1 MRILKRCT
9 FAVYNFRRSESPEV
23 EEFRMNLYEAKTPL
37 LGKGGV
43 AAPSRNIPVP
53 LKGADGGSC
62 EKIGI
67 KRYSPPCIT
76 AHHCK
81 EGWPSDSENIAK
93 HPLIARP
100 GWFSDESKRKTTP
113 AASVFGG
120 FAKFS
125 LMTQPP
131 LLAVVPC
138 YVPHLLLDTGA
149 LKTTG

>member
-1 MRILKRCT
+1 MWDIAR
-9 FAVYNFRRSESPEV
+9 
-23 EEFRMNLYEAKTPL
+23 
-37 LGKGGV
+37 
-43 AAPSRNIPVP
+43 
-53 LKGADGGSC
+53 
-62 EKIGI
+62 
-67 KRYSPPCIT
+67 
-76 AHHCK
+76 HHCK

-149 LKTTG
+149 LKTTGGKAEVPSLHKEAQGGVAAPIKKMPRSLLSGRRRGGWFKPPIIGS